1 MAKYSVT
8 LKYGNPGEYK
18 HSSQTVT
25 VEANSES
32 VAMELAIN
40 KFKNSNA
47 AYKNKEVEV
56 VKIEE
61 I

>member
-1 MAKYSVT
+1 MAKYRVT
-8 LKYGNPGEYK
+8 VKYGNPGEYK

-25 VEANSES
+25 VEAVSES
-32 VAMELAIN
+32 TALQLAVS
-40 KFKNSNA
+40 KFKNSNSV
-47 AYKNKEVEV
+47 YKNKEVEV